1 MQIVRDSQHMK
12 SHFLRPEVGLTAD
25 KSSELARKASEDL
38 DALNYLLDAEGM
50 ERLEASVPL
59 FNWLED

>member
-1 MQIVRDSQHMK
+1 MK

-59 FNWLED
+59 FNWLEV